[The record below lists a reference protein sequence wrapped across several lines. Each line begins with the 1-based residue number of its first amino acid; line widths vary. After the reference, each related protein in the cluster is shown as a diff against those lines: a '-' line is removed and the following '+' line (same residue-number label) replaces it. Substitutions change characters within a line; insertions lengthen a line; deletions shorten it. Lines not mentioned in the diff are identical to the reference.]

1 MNFRKSLRLELATE
15 NFQLVTFIMPFFDSH
30 CHLQDKRLKDR
41 INEVVGRARE
51 AGVAHMLCCGTQESD
66 WDAVI
71 DLARRYHE
79 IVPAFGL
86 HPWFVGTRSAA
97 WKERLETIL
106 KAHPDAPIG
115 EIGLDHALDQRNDAE
130 QAEVFV
136 AQLKLAR
143 TLHRPVSMHCRRAWG
158 EMVRILSQQY
168 GFPDGGAIHSFSG
181 SSDLIPQLE
190 KLNVSVS
197 FSGSIT
203 HDRNKKGT
211 LAAAAVSPDRLLI
224 ETDSPDI
231 PPSGI
236 GEGQNEPALLPRVA
250 QRLAEI
256 RGSTAEKIAEQ
267 TYANA
272 VRIFMP
278 G

>member
-1 MNFRKSLRLELATE
+1 
-15 NFQLVTFIMPFFDSH
+15 MPFFDSH
-30 CHLQDKRLKDR
+30 CHLHDERLKDR

-51 AGVAHMLCCGTQESD
+51 AGVAHMLCCGTQKSD

-97 WKERLETIL
+97 WIERLETLL
-106 KAHPDAPIG
+106 KAHPGAAIG

-130 QAEVFV
+130 QTDVFI

-143 TLHRPVSMHCRRAWG
+143 RLHRPVSMHCRRAWG
-158 EMVRILSQQY
+158 EIARILTQQC
-168 GFPDGGAIHSFSG
+168 GLPNGGAIHSFSG

-197 FSGSIT
+197 FSGSVT
-203 HDRNKKGT
+203 HDRNRRGV
-211 LAAAAVSPDRLLI
+211 LAAAAVSSDRLLI

-256 RGSTAEKIAEQ
+256 RGSTVEKIAEQ
-267 TYANA
+267 TSSNGMRLFRNNQAA
-272 VRIFMP
+272 LS
-278 G
+278 

>member
-1 MNFRKSLRLELATE
+1 MHY
-15 NFQLVTFIMPFFDSH
+15 FDSH
-30 CHLQDKRLKDR
+30 CHLQDDRLKDR

-51 AGVAHMLCCGTQESD
+51 VGVLHMLCCGTQESD
-66 WDAVI
+66 WDAVA
-71 DLARRYHE
+71 DLAKTYPE

-86 HPWFVGTRSAA
+86 HPWFVGTRSAS
-97 WKERLETIL
+97 WIERLETL
-106 KAHPDAPIG
+106 LNAYPGAALG

-136 AQLKLAR
+136 AQLELAR
-143 TLHRPVSMHCRRAWG
+143 TLRRPVSMHCRRAWG
-158 EMVRILSQQY
+158 EMVRILTQQC
-168 GFPDGGAIHSFSG
+168 GLPDGGAIHSFSG
-181 SSDLIPQLE
+181 SPDLIAQCERLH
-190 KLNVSVS
+190 VSLS

-203 HDRNKKGT
+203 HDRNKRGA

-231 PPSGI
+231 PPAGV
-236 GEGQNEPALLPRVA
+236 GEGSNEPAMVVRVA

-267 TYANA
+267 TCSNA
-272 VRIFMP
+272 MRLFRSQ
-278 G
+278 